1 MHYAFCFL
9 PQGFCL
15 HLLSAFI
22 WHSTKQKAEC
32 KSSPPPPPPPSV
44 LATLS
49 THEHICFFVELAAF
63 LFCFLCHAFANWST
77 DWNSLVLSL
86 SYPQIVTIPC
96 TLAASTLLT
105 FFSQTPKLASLA
117 NQSKLDWIHW
127 KFLRKCFFYWA
138 AHPMKEVD
146 IIGIESR
153 YLYWRLSK
161 PSQCQVRKL

>member
-1 MHYAFCFL
+1 LFFCGIGSFSI
-9 PQGFCL
+9 
-15 HLLSAFI
+15 LLSLP
-22 WHSTKQKAEC
+22 C
-32 KSSPPPPPPPSV
+32 
-44 LATLS
+44 LS
-49 THEHICFFVELAAF
+49 KVI
-63 LFCFLCHAFANWST
+63 NWL
-77 DWNSLVLSL
+77 DSLVLSL

-105 FFSQTPKLASLA
+105 FFYQTPKLASLA

-161 PSQCQVRKL
+161 PSECQVPKL